1 MPSILQKHPYCFLF
15 FLSAAIL
22 LAANWLVPVTDP
34 SESNYALTAR
44 EMLASGDW
52 MSPRIYGNFWYDKP
66 IFFYWELL
74 VSFSLFGFNEFA
86 ARFPAALFGTAS
98 VLFTFWFASRVY
110 DRTVGFRAAL
120 LLGSSLEFW
129 YLSKTII
136 TDAALFFFMS
146 VIVAAF
152 YLGYTENRKYYWLCY
167 LFAALAA
174 LTKGPIGLLL
184 PGLACFLFLLS
195 KKDLKEMLR
204 VHLLSGLVL
213 FTLVAGSWYGY
224 MYVHHGH
231 DFILNFFGVHN
242 YLRATVAEHDN
253 HSVWYFYILIFF
265 AGFFPW
271 SLALPISLFANR
283 RKRLLS
289 FTDMS
294 DATRLLLIWAATVT
308 LVFQMFA
315 TKYLTYTYPALFAIA
330 ILTARLWKETAM
342 KRIAL
347 VAAAVLTIYTG
358 LGFFVV
364 PGIVTPYSGKVI
376 AEMLETQETED
387 ATLLFYTDYSASAV
401 FYSGRKMYMLDS
413 RAGIEALRPGNL
425 SWDAKNVFPFYA
437 KEDLSPDKR
446 YLIFVPQ
453 RREKAFRQEYP
464 TGWQKQGTVGGYELY
479 EKQKALSS
487 DEI

>member
-1 MPSILQKHPYCFLF
+1 MPSFLQKHPYWFLF
-15 FLSAAIL
+15 FLSAAVL

-44 EMLASGDW
+44 EMLSSGDW

-110 DRTVGFRAAL
+110 NRTVGLRAAL

-129 YLSKTII
+129 YLSKTVI

-146 VIVAAF
+146 VTIAAF

-204 VHLLSGLVL
+204 VHLVSGLVL
-213 FTLVAGSWYGY
+213 FALVAGSWYGY
-224 MYVHHGH
+224 MYVHHGR

-242 YLRATVAEHDN
+242 YLRATVAEHEN

-271 SLALPISLFANR
+271 SAALPISLLAKW

-289 FTDMS
+289 FAGMS

-315 TKYLTYTYPALFAIA
+315 TKYLTYTYPALFAVA
-330 ILTARLWKETAM
+330 ILTARLWKETDGR
-342 KRIAL
+342 RIAL
-347 VAAAVLTIYTG
+347 VAAAAFTLYTG
-358 LGFFVV
+358 LGFLVV
-364 PGIVTPYSGKVI
+364 PGLVRPYSGKAI
-376 AEMLETQETED
+376 ADYLETQETKD

-401 FYSGRKMYMLDS
+401 FYSGRTMYMLDS
-413 RAGIEALRPGNL
+413 RAEIEKLRPGGL

-437 KEDLSPDKR
+437 KEDLSPDAH
-446 YLIFVPQ
+446 YLIFIPQ
-453 RREKAFRQEYP
+453 KREDAFRQEYK
-464 TGWQKQGTVGGYELY
+464 TGWEKLGTVGGYEVY
-479 EKQKALSS
+479 ESCRP
-487 DEI
+487 

>member
-1 MPSILQKHPYCFLF
+1 MPSLLQKHPYWFLF
-15 FLSAAIL
+15 ILSTAVY

-34 SESNYALTAR
+34 SESNYVLTAR

-74 VSFSLFGFNEFA
+74 VSFSLFGFSEFA

-98 VLFTFWFASRVY
+98 ILFTYWFASRIY
-110 DRTVGFRAAL
+110 DRAVGLRAAF

-129 YLSKTII
+129 YLSKTVI

-146 VIVAAF
+146 VTVAAF
-152 YLGYTENRKYYWLCY
+152 YLGYTENKKYYWLCY

-213 FTLVAGSWYGY
+213 FAVVAGSWYGY
-224 MYVHHGH
+224 MYVRHGY

-242 YLRATVAEHDN
+242 FLRATVAEHDIHN
-253 HSVWYFYILIFF
+253 VWYFYILIFF

-271 SLALPISLFANR
+271 SVALPISLFQTW

-289 FTDMS
+289 FADIS
-294 DATRLLLIWAATVT
+294 DATRLLLIWAVTVT

-315 TKYLTYTYPALFAIA
+315 TKYLTYTYPALFAVA
-330 ILTARLWKETAM
+330 ILTARLWKETNG
-342 KRIAL
+342 KHIAL
-347 VAAAVLTIYTG
+347 TALATLTLYTG
-358 LGFFVV
+358 LAFFVV
-364 PGIVTPYSGKVI
+364 PGIVAPYSGKAI
-376 AEMLETQETED
+376 AEFLETRETKD
-387 ATLLFYTDYSASAV
+387 TTLLFYTDYSASAV
-401 FYSGRKMYMLDS
+401 FYSDRTMYMLDS
-413 RAGIEALRPGNL
+413 RAGIEALRPGDL

-437 KEDLSPDKR
+437 KEDLSPDTQ
-446 YLIFVPQ
+446 YLIFVPHK
-453 RREKAFRQEYP
+453 RENAFIKEYP
-464 TGWQKQGTVGGYELY
+464 TGWEKQGTAGGYEVY
-479 EKQKALSS
+479 SRNPFS
-487 DEI
+487 V

>member
-1 MPSILQKHPYCFLF
+1 MPSLLQKHPYCFLF
-15 FLSAAIL
+15 FLSAAAL
-22 LAANWLVPVTDP
+22 LAANWLVPITDP

-74 VSFSLFGFNEFA
+74 VSFSLFGFTEFA
-86 ARFPAALFGTAS
+86 ARFPAAVFGTAS
-98 VLFTFWFASRVY
+98 VLFTYWFASRVY
-110 DRTVGFRAAL
+110 DRAVGLRAAL
-120 LLGSSLEFW
+120 LLVSSLEFW
-129 YLSKTII
+129 YLSKAVI

-146 VIVAAF
+146 VTVAAF

-195 KKDLKEMLR
+195 KKDLKEMFR

-213 FTLVAGSWYGY
+213 FALVAGSWYGY
-224 MYVHHGH
+224 MYLHHGR

-242 YLRATVAEHDN
+242 YLRATVAEHEQ
-253 HSVWYFYILIFF
+253 HSVWYFYLLIFF

-271 SLALPISLFANR
+271 SLALPISLFA
-283 RKRLLS
+283 KWKQKYLS
-289 FTDMS
+289 FSGMS
-294 DATRLLLIWAATVT
+294 DATRLLLIWAVTVT

-315 TKYLTYTYPALFAIA
+315 TKYLTYTYPALFAVA
-330 ILTARLWKETAM
+330 ILTARLWQNLHR
-342 KRIAL
+342 KRIAIL
-347 VAAAVLTIYTG
+347 SLTTLAIYTG

-364 PGIVTPYSGKVI
+364 PGLVAPYSGKAVS
-376 AEMLETQETED
+376 EFLETNDTKD

-401 FYSGRKMYMLDS
+401 FYSGRQMYMLSS
-413 RAGIEALRPGNL
+413 RDKIETLRPGHL

-437 KEDLSPDKR
+437 KEDLSPDKQ
-446 YLIFVPQ
+446 YLIFIPTK
-453 RREKAFRQEYP
+453 REDKFLSEYP
-464 TGWQKQGTVGGYELY
+464 TGWQKQGTAGGYEVY
-479 EKQKALSS
+479 ERQ
-487 DEI
+487 